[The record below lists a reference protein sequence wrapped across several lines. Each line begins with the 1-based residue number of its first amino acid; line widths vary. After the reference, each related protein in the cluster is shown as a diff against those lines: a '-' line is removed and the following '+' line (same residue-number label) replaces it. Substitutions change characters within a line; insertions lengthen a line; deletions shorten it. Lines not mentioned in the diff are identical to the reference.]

1 MARKSTKVLQF
12 VSASHWILRPKLVR
26 YLIAWPDKSIVRSFR
41 MGNGVKKR
49 SCVWLQGRLFG
60 PCYDNNKSGSEFEIN

>member
-41 MGNGVKKR
+41 MGNGVKKKEL
-49 SCVWLQGRLFG
+49 CVIAGQIVWALL
-60 PCYDNNKSGSEFEIN
+60 